1 MTAASLS
8 IRPDAVHLPPTE
20 TIDLTYLIEDCAFRT

>member
-8 IRPDAVHLPPTE
+8 IRPDAVHLPATE
-20 TIDLTYLIEDCAFRT
+20 TIDLTYLIENFTLQT